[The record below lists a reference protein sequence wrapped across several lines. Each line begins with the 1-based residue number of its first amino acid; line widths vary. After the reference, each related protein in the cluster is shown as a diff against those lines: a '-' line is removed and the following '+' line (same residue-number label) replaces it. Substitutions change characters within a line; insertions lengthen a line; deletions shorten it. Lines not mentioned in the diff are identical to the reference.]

1 MTSNDQM
8 SSKQTNSRKIPN
20 EKYGTSLVIAEAMR
34 KAATIDAKRS
44 LKHAFKSSAMSANT
58 S

>member
-1 MTSNDQM
+1 MTSNDKM
-8 SSKQTNSRKIPN
+8 SSKQTNLKKIWHN
-20 EKYGTSLVIAEAMR
+20 LVTAEAMR